1 MITERDMKQ
10 IMRVLRDLP
19 WMLGPPYTLKE
30 QNAVR
35 MAKLIE
41 RRIKRRER
49 ILTNKKLNNNGDKKC

>member
-19 WMLGPPYTLKE
+19 ARIGPPFTIKE

-41 RRIKRRER
+41 KRIKRRGR
-49 ILTNKKLNNNGDKKC
+49 IPANRKSNNNGDNEC